1 MVSEGLEND
10 FILWAEDDEDDFQ
23 IFSELFSRYF
33 HGVVLQ
39 ATSGM
44 QALEKLH
51 FLCQKKMIPKLIIT
65 DIHLPR
71 LGGKDFIQAIHS
83 DCRYDDVPIAIL
95 TTQTDKDYLK
105 AHPSVH
111 VFRKPHLYQDFNDLA
126 RRIISLI

>member
-1 MVSEGLEND
+1 MEGLEND
-10 FILWAEDDEDDFQ
+10 FILWAEDDQDDFQ
-23 IFSELFSRYF
+23 IFSEQFSQYF

-39 ATSGM
+39 ATSGT

-51 FLCQKKMIPKLIIT
+51 LLCQKKLIPKLIIT

-95 TTQTDKDYLK
+95 TTNTEKDYLNTM
-105 AHPSVH
+105 PSVH
-111 VFRKPHLYQDFNDLA
+111 VFKKPHLYQDITELA
-126 RRIISLI
+126 QRIMSLI